1 MGANAKPTIDRI
13 DHGVI
18 PSNDLGRAHRFYGTF
33 MGGEID
39 HLTNLTIRGLNREV
53 PQIIFY
59 TLANHKGWGVALQDF
74 PIAPNPARPLEG
86 VVYGFE
92 VAADNLN
99 AVARAAEERKLRV
112 HGPIEYA
119 APCPIKQS
127 LFVLDPDGNT
137 LELSIRRDPVQDE
150 PQGKIV
156 PLRRISHVRIEVT
169 DLEQGKSWYRDTF
182 GLTEEAQVPGDEQ
195 VTLTVPNTGQ
205 LVILRKVDE
214 VAERSTRA
222 VKGPHVDFR
231 IAPELYP
238 PILEKFNRR
247 EFYWGRT
254 RRKFPGMSKAG
265 TPCTVTIR
273 SAIGSRSG
281 TGSRGGRTE
290 GWSQRFVQAVQVVQ
304 KVQIV

>member
-1 MGANAKPTIDRI
+1 MVLTDKPTIDRI

-39 HLTNLTIRGLNREV
+39 HLTNLNLRGLNREV

-74 PIAPNPARPLEG
+74 PISPSPARPLEG

-92 VAADNLN
+92 VAADNLSEI
-99 AVARAAEERKLRV
+99 ARLAEEKKVRV
-112 HGPIEYA
+112 SGSVEYP
-119 APCPIKQS
+119 APCPIQQS

-137 LELSIRRDPVQDE
+137 LELSIRRDPVNDK
-150 PQGKIV
+150 PQGAIV

-169 DLEQGKSWYRDTF
+169 DLQQGKTWYRDTF

-195 VTLTVPNTGQ
+195 STLTVPNTGQ
-205 LVILRKVDE
+205 LVILRKVDQ

-231 IAPELYP
+231 IAPEVYP
-238 PILEKFNRR
+238 PILEKFNRK
-247 EFYWGRT
+247 EYYWGPDPT
-254 RRKFPGMSKAG
+254 KIPWHEQGG
-265 TPCTVTIR
+265 HTVYGYDPFGNRIQ
-273 SAIGSRSG
+273 IGHRFSHQ
-281 TGSRGGRTE
+281 GSH
-290 GWSQRFVQAVQVVQ
+290 
-304 KVQIV
+304 